1 MKYLDNW
8 EKYATEYTDKFID
21 FLPSLLFA
29 LFLLIFGLWVIN
41 IFVKYIRKYFDK
53 KDYDPTLENFA
64 VTLTNWTLKIIL
76 FILVITK
83 LGVETTSLVAIIG
96 AAGLAIGLA
105 LQGSLSNFAG
115 GVLIIVLKP
124 FKVGDFIEA
133 QGVSGTVKETT
144 LFYTKLTTFGNQLA
158 VIPNGQLT
166 NDNIINYTVE
176 GKRKD
181 AITIG
186 ISYDSDI
193 KLAKDILINLMAEQ
207 EQIFTDPAPQVVVT
221 ELADSAVN
229 LSLRFWALNEDFW
242 NCHWYTIEEAKTR
255 LEAAGVGIPF
265 PQRDVH
271 FYNHSE
277 NIREENNKDNKE
289 DNRKENKEVENSE
302 DNEEGYKE
310 NN

>member
-1 MKYLDNW
+1 MEIFNNW
-8 EKYATEYTDKFID
+8 EEVAKEYSDKFID

-29 LFLLIFGLWVIN
+29 VFILVFGLWIIN
-41 IFVKYIRKYFDK
+41 IIVGYIRKYFDK
-53 KDYDPTLENFA
+53 ADFDETLENFI
-64 VTLTNWTLKIIL
+64 VSLTNWTLKILL
-76 FILVITK
+76 FVVVITK

-115 GVLIIVLKP
+115 GVLIIALKP

-144 LFYTKLTTFGNQLA
+144 LFYTKLKTFGNQLA

-166 NDNIINYTVE
+166 NDNIVNYTVE
-176 GKRKD
+176 GIRKD

-193 KLAKDILINLMAEQ
+193 KLAKDVLMNLMKER
-207 EQIFTDPAPQVVVT
+207 EQIFKDPEPQVVVT

-229 LSLRFWALNEDFW
+229 LSIRFWATNDDFW
-242 NCHWYTIEEAKTR
+242 DCHWYAIEEAKVR
-255 LEAAGVGIPF
+255 LEAAGIGIPF

-271 FYNHSE
+271 LYNHSE
-277 NIREENNKDNKE
+277 TNNGDNPLV
-289 DNRKENKEVENSE
+289 NPS
-302 DNEEGYKE
+302 
-310 NN
+310 

>member
-8 EKYATEYTDKFID
+8 EKYATEYSDKFIE
-21 FLPSLLFA
+21 FLPSLLYA
-29 LFLLIFGLWVIN
+29 LFLLVFGLWLIN
-41 IFVKYIRKYFDK
+41 IFVKYIRRYFDK
-53 KDYDPTLENFA
+53 KDFDPTLENFA
-64 VTLTNWTLKIIL
+64 VSLTNWTLKIIL
-76 FILVITK
+76 FVLVITK

-124 FKVGDFIEA
+124 FKEGDFIEA

-144 LFYTKLTTFGNQLA
+144 LFYTKVITFGNQLA

-166 NDNIINYTVE
+166 NDNIINYTIE

-193 KLAKDILINLMAEQ
+193 KLAKDILVKLMSEQ
-207 EQIFTDPAPQVVVT
+207 EKIFEDPAPQVVVA
-221 ELADSAVN
+221 ELGDSAVN
-229 LSLRFWALNEDFW
+229 LSLRFWANNEDFW
-242 NCHWYTIEEAKTR
+242 DCHWYTIEEAKMR
-255 LEAAGVGIPF
+255 LESAGIGIPF

-277 NIREENNKDNKE
+277 N
-289 DNRKENKEVENSE
+289 KEVKS
-302 DNEEGYKE
+302 
-310 NN
+310 

>member
-8 EKYATEYTDKFID
+8 EKYATEYSDKFIE
-21 FLPSLLFA
+21 FLPSLLYA
-29 LFLLIFGLWVIN
+29 IFLLVFGLWVIN
-41 IFVKYIRKYFDK
+41 IFVKYIRKFFDK
-53 KDYDPTLENFA
+53 KDFDPTLENFA
-64 VTLTNWTLKIIL
+64 VSLTNWTLKIIL
-76 FILVITK
+76 IVLVITK

-124 FKVGDFIEA
+124 FKMGDFIEA

-144 LFYTKLTTFGNQLA
+144 LFYTKVITFGNQLA

-166 NDNIINYTVE
+166 NDNIINYTIE

-193 KLAKDILINLMAEQ
+193 KQAKDILVKLMSEQ
-207 EQIFTDPAPQVVVT
+207 EKIFEDPAPQVVVA

-229 LSLRFWALNEDFW
+229 LSLRFWANNEDFW
-242 NCHWYTIEEAKTR
+242 DCHWYTIEEAKMR
-255 LEAAGVGIPF
+255 LESAGIGIPF

-277 NIREENNKDNKE
+277 N
-289 DNRKENKEVENSE
+289 KEVKS
-302 DNEEGYKE
+302 
-310 NN
+310 

>member
-1 MKYLDNW
+1 MEYLDNW
-8 EKYATEYTDKFID
+8 DEYAKEYADKFID

-29 LFLLIFGLWVIN
+29 LFLLIFGLWVIKILVN
-41 IFVKYIRKYFDK
+41 YIRKFFEK
-53 KDYDPTLENFA
+53 KEYDPTLENF
-64 VTLTNWTLKIIL
+64 VVSITKWTLKILL

-83 LGVETTSLVAIIG
+83 LGVETTSLVAVIG
-96 AAGLAIGLA
+96 AAGLAVGLA

-133 QGVSGTVKETT
+133 QGVSGTVKETS

-193 KLAKDILINLMAEQ
+193 KVAKDILVNLMAEQ
-207 EQIFTDPAPQVVVT
+207 EKIFEDPAPQVVVT

-229 LSLRFWALNEDFW
+229 LSLRFWAFNEDFW
-242 NCHWYTIEEAKTR
+242 DCHWYTIEEAKTR
-255 LEAAGVGIPF
+255 LEAAGIGIPF

-271 FYNHSE
+271 FFNHSE
-277 NIREENNKDNKE
+277 KSETKEEI
-289 DNRKENKEVENSE
+289 S
-302 DNEEGYKE
+302 
-310 NN
+310 

>member
-1 MKYLDNW
+1 MKYLNNW
-8 EKYATEYTDKFID
+8 EEYGKEYADKFID
-21 FLPSLLFA
+21 FLPSLLYA
-29 LFLLIFGLWVIN
+29 LFLLIFGLWIIKIV
-41 IFVKYIRKYFDK
+41 VGYIRRFFDK
-53 KDYDPTLENFA
+53 KEYDPTLENF
-64 VTLTNWTLKIIL
+64 VVSLTNWTLKIIL

-133 QGVSGTVKETT
+133 QGVSGTVKETS

-193 KLAKDILINLMAEQ
+193 KLAKDILMNLMVEQ
-207 EQIFTDPAPQVVVT
+207 EPIFKDPAPQVVVA

-229 LSLRFWALNEDFW
+229 LSIRFWAYNEDFW
-242 NCHWYTIEEAKTR
+242 DCHWYTIEEAKTR
-255 LEAAGVGIPF
+255 LEAAGIGIPF

-271 FYNHSE
+271 FYNHSD
-277 NIREENNKDNKE
+277 KKE
-289 DNRKENKEVENSE
+289 
-302 DNEEGYKE
+302 G
-310 NN
+310 